1 MIEKFISRKDINGV
15 QLKEGDI
22 VAECKVGEEIWD
34 GEGIVISRPL
44 GVVVI
49 YDTKPIPNQ
58 SITEEN
64 IYNLKQIRT
73 GSVQITDKAKI
84 FVKTLADK
92 NGIVSLHLSKYDGDF
107 YNWNNVEKVGSVYD
121 LPL

>member
-1 MIEKFISRKDINGV
+1 MIEKFIGRKDINGV

-49 YDTKPIPNQ
+49 YDAKPIPDQ
-58 SITEEN
+58 SITEDN

-92 NGIVSLHLSKYDGDF
+92 NGIVSLHLSRYDGNF
-107 YNWNNVEKVGSVYD
+107 YNWDNVEKGWKCI
-121 LPL
+121 